1 MKLMYSF
8 ALSFLLLMANL
19 AWAGDKIAYQN
30 WIAEL
35 GGKTNEAYTIAD
47 PNTSFGSFCSGEQC
61 LFYLHQSFACSPG
74 AKYSVLMNSPSVS
87 TALTMECTV
96 INGNVFQILSPFE
109 VVLKATQVGDTIG
122 FAVALQSGAFA
133 VTRFSL
139 VGAKPAIER
148 VLVEAATS
156 KQREQKEQKETPK
169 LAPPPVQM
177 TPKSTPN
184 LNQKAPSKDIS
195 I

>member
-1 MKLMYSF
+1 MKLMHSF

-19 AWAGDKIAYQN
+19 AWAGDKIVYQN

-61 LFYLHQSFACSPG
+61 LFYLHQSFVCSPG

-87 TALTMECTV
+87 TALTMECTL
-96 INGNVFQILSPFE
+96 INGNIFQILSPFE
-109 VVLKATQVGDTIG
+109 TVLKATQAGESIG

-133 VTRFSL
+133 VTRFSS

-156 KQREQKEQKETPK
+156 KQREQKEQKEAPK

-177 TPKSTPN
+177 TPKSAPN

>member
-1 MKLMYSF
+1 MKLMHSF
-8 ALSFLLLMANL
+8 TLSFLLLMANL
-19 AWAGDKIAYQN
+19 AWAGDKIVYQN

-61 LFYLHQSFACSPG
+61 LVYLHQSFVCSPG

-87 TALTMECTV
+87 TALTMECTL
-96 INGNVFQILSPFE
+96 INGNIFQILSPFE
-109 VVLKATQVGDTIG
+109 TVLKATQAGESIG

-156 KQREQKEQKETPK
+156 KQREQKEQKEAPK

-177 TPKSTPN
+177 TPKSAPN